1 MKRKISQQLQKVRQ
15 KWTFDLKACFLPLY
29 TTSLL
34 IVFCLMFL
42 CGCAYSQASLE
53 SSEVTTDSDNADT
66 VHLEDVEPPKFM
78 QKFAVLYYDDKV
90 LNVKW
95 GWTQDTISEG
105 YFWGVSSYPGF
116 NYTVIIQYS
125 YFEKSDKI
133 NLVTKY
139 GKYTYSF
146 VKDYDVYVENGEL
159 ISKVDGSEVN
169 QLDPDNEHLVI
180 YSSVQNKVFEYKL
193 TEGTKISIESEN

>member
-42 CGCAYSQASLE
+42 CGCASSQASLE

-139 GKYTYSF
+139 GKYTYAF

>member
-1 MKRKISQQLQKVRQ
+1 MKRKISQQLQKVHQ

-29 TTSLL
+29 TISLL
-34 IVFCLMFL
+34 IVFCLVFL
-42 CGCAYSQASLE
+42 CGCASSQAPLE
-53 SSEVTTDSDNADT
+53 SSEVTTDSDNTDT
-66 VHLEDVEPPKFM
+66 VPLEDVEPPKFM

-169 QLDPDNEHLVI
+169 RLDPDNEHLVI